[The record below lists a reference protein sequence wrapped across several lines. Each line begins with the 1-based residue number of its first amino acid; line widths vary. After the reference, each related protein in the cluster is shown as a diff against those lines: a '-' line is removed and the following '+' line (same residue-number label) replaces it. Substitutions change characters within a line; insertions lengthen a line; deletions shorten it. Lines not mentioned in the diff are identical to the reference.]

1 MYLLCVHNL
10 TLTLFGDISL
20 ITYQAKEINMCE
32 QMNYVLNIDTY
43 ILQNSYEKITD
54 IFMTKHREA
63 VIEHFGSDMEHFQFY
78 FEAGLYTIGVWQ
90 MQVDAITRYHE
101 EEEVMEFFSSIPS
114 DEAGNL
120 ATSIL
125 LFSDVLAMKGVD
137 EVFTYFLCK
146 DDNV

>member
-1 MYLLCVHNL
+1 MKKQL
-10 TLTLFGDISL
+10 T
-20 ITYQAKEINMCE
+20 
-32 QMNYVLNIDTY
+32 YVYTIDTC
-43 ILQNSYEKITD
+43 ILQNSNEKIAE
-54 IFMTKHREA
+54 IFITKYKEG
-63 VIEHFGSDMEHFQFY
+63 ITNHFGPDMERFQFS
-78 FEAGLYTIGVWQ
+78 FEAALFAIGEWQ
-90 MQVDAITRYHE
+90 IKVDAITRYHE
-101 EEEVMEFFSSIPS
+101 EEDVMEFFSSIPS